1 MQSVYLFV
9 DEEPYLYHGEN
20 VDMENLEY
28 IESINY
34 NYFEK
39 TSRIIYKEFKR
50 KKDKDFAISIRLLH
64 SHCSEHFF
72 SILFASMQG
81 YDAINVWLLLYTPK
95 DLRELIRKTQS
106 EIPFFRKFPDV
117 KPNWESILNKIHF
130 GLDFFNS
137 FSKEVILKT
146 VIELADRFNSETY
159 FLEYN
164 SIKHSLRNK
173 FGSFQIEIGP
183 LENKVKIN
191 GGDYG
196 STFRKIER
204 LSKNNKYH
212 LSTSKIFSQ
221 WNPDRLFSEIQIL
234 SLLISNIKSFLIAI
248 NCKEPHKIEFKLPKT
263 EFLKDYQ
270 NLPEPELISGK
281 LERWS
286 ISPNYKLIDKNELL
300 KIIQEKFPGLFKQE
314 YDI

>member
-1 MQSVYLFV
+1 
-9 DEEPYLYHGEN
+9 
-20 VDMENLEY
+20 
-28 IESINY
+28 
-34 NYFEK
+34 
-39 TSRIIYKEFKR
+39 
-50 KKDKDFAISIRLLH
+50 
-64 SHCSEHFF
+64 
-72 SILFASMQG
+72 MQG

-106 EIPFFRKFPDV
+106 EIPFFRKFSDV

-263 EFLKDYQ
+263 EFLKGYQ